1 MSFVLALL
9 SALWLGIQTSISP
22 CPLATNIA
30 AVAFLSRN
38 VGDTKRVLLSG
49 AMYALGRTLAYLIL
63 SVIILLAL
71 KDQLT
76 AGSALSGFL
85 QKYGLLALGPI
96 LILLGMVLLGM
107 LNTGSLTLVG
117 QGLQQKAAGGGIW
130 WSGALGIL
138 FALSFCPASAGLFF
152 VLLIPLAASQ
162 NSIFLLPSIYG
173 IATAIPVIVFALLM
187 VFANQYVAKLFGGL
201 TVIEKWIRVVVGIIF
216 IATGLF
222 YSLVGIYGVN
232 LI

>member
-1 MSFVLALL
+1 MSFALAFI

-30 AVAFLSRN
+30 AVAFLSRS

-49 AMYALGRTLAYLIL
+49 GIYALGRTVAYLAL
-63 SVIILLAL
+63 SVVILLLL
-71 KDQLT
+71 KDQLA
-76 AGSALSGFL
+76 AGSSLSAFL
-85 QKYGLLALGPI
+85 QKYGLLALGPV
-96 LILLGMVLLGM
+96 LILLGMILLGM

-162 NSIFLLPSIYG
+162 ESVFLLPAVYG
-173 IATAIPVIVFALLM
+173 IGTALPVIVFAILM
-187 VFANQYVAKLFGGL
+187 VFANQYVAKVFGGL
-201 TVIEKWIRVVVGIIF
+201 TILEKWIRVSAGIIF
-216 IATGLF
+216 IAVGIY
-222 YSLVGIYGVN
+222 YSLVCIYG
-232 LI
+232 I